1 MYLNNTNAKF
11 VDNWNKS
18 LESYGVDE
26 RQIFSFLSVFS
37 NMNGD
42 VEFTSSLLPVEI
54 AKSEPP
60 SGQGE
65 QLGCRFLASL

>member
-65 QLGCRFLASL
+65 QLGCHFLASL